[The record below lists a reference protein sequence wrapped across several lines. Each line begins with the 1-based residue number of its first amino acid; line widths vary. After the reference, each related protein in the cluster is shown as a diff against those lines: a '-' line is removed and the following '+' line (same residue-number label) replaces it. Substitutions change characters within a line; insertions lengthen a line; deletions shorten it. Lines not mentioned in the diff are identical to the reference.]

1 MDLNKPG
8 SGRKLIGAVNLYPI
22 MKTTNTVK
30 SKNAE
35 IFKKAG
41 GKPVKPNG
49 R

>member
-1 MDLNKPG
+1 MSQVKIIDDQKEKGLNFTP
-8 SGRKLIGAVNLYPI
+8 SGHLVNE
-22 MKTTNTVK
+22 TK